1 MLELMLTVPEN
12 AEIHPA
18 FSAHRSM
25 LNELNT
31 KTNMHSYRISVFA
44 RVSSC
49 CIYSIFYNEEHDLWD
64 ENLLC
69 HSSLC
74 GAVFPDSP
82 KLSHCE
88 PSAHP
93 FVHQHVYS
101 WHNSHCGTSR
111 SCRRKSGRVLCISKL
126 TTCQRQTHK
135 RIIWKRRWGGVQIQL
150 LYGTRHSD
158 RKWTPEDLHLAVH
171 SHRPDHGDGWCAAHF
186 PEINSLFCIDD
197 LQRGELARKDKE
209 DQRRAEQQCHI
220 LWTSRLWRGGVQGL
234 HRQWQYTL

>member
-1 MLELMLTVPEN
+1 MLELMLAVPEN

-49 CIYSIFYNEEHDLWD
+49 CIYSIFYNEERDLWD

-135 RIIWKRRWGGVQIQL
+135 RIIWKRRWGGGFKFNCCTAL
-150 LYGTRHSD
+150 GTLIEMNTGGF
-158 RKWTPEDLHLAVH
+158 TPGSPFTSPRPWWRLVRRTFPRNKQSVLH
-171 SHRPDHGDGWCAAHF
+171 RWF
-186 PEINSLFCIDD
+186 TE
-197 LQRGELARKDKE
+197 
-209 DQRRAEQQCHI
+209 RRA
-220 LWTSRLWRGGVQGL
+220 GA
-234 HRQWQYTL
+234 

>member
-1 MLELMLTVPEN
+1 M
-12 AEIHPA
+12 
-18 FSAHRSM
+18 
-25 LNELNT
+25 
-31 KTNMHSYRISVFA
+31 
-44 RVSSC
+44 
-49 CIYSIFYNEEHDLWD
+49 
-64 ENLLC
+64 LC

-74 GAVFPDSP
+74 GAVFPHSP

-88 PSAHP
+88 PCAHP

-171 SHRPDHGDGWCAAHF
+171 SHRPDRGDGWCAAHF
-186 PEINSLFCIDD
+186 PEINSLFCITD
-197 LQRGELARKDKE
+197 LQRGELAPKDKE

-220 LWTSRLWRGGVQGL
+220 LWTSRLWRGGGESSGTPSPMAVHSLASLKQRNPRLIYSPRAKKETDHAERSWSHGFPLGL
-234 HRQWQYTL
+234 HLLHLCRLCVWT